1 MIKQPTFLKKKDK
14 PIVCIQGLGFVG
26 IAMMIAVASRLMDK
40 KNIFNVIGVELDNQS
55 GREKVKQLNS
65 GVLPIKT
72 TDKKLKQFFK
82 RSYNKKNF
90 FTSTDNKFIKYADV
104 IISDINLDLTKNKN
118 KFLVNYS
125 NFVLAMKTLG
135 KHMKENAL
143 VIVETTLPPGT
154 SEKLAIPII
163 NKERE
168 KRGFTKEL
176 MFAFSYERVMPGNNY
191 LNSIINFWRVYSGNT
206 KRASDR
212 CANFYKKVVNTKKF
226 PLTRLNN
233 LSSCETSK
241 ILENS
246 YRAVNIAF
254 IDEWSRFA
262 ENIGIDLYE
271 VINAIKV
278 RPTHS
283 NIMLPGLGVG
293 GYCLTKDPLFGL
305 ISAEQL
311 FKNKYLKFPLSKKS
325 VEINNEMPQAAVNIL
340 EKYLKTLN
348 KKKILILGL
357 SYRPDTDDTRYSPST
372 DFAKRLITKG
382 AKIYGHDPLV
392 SSWEGFEKCRIKSLN
407 NIPRVD
413 AIVLAVA
420 HKNYKTLKTSKFTN
434 KTKIILDANN
444 ILNKTE
450 RNKMQSNE
458 LKYISLGRN

>member
-26 IAMMIAVASRLMDK
+26 IAMMIAVASRLIDK
-40 KNIFNVIGVELDNQS
+40 KNIFNVIGIELDNQS
-55 GREKVKQLNS
+55 GQEKVKQLNS

-72 TDKKLKQFFK
+72 TDKKLKQLFK
-82 RSYNKKNF
+82 NTYKQKNI
-90 FTSTDNKFIKYADV
+90 FTSTDSKYLQHAEI

-118 KFLVNYS
+118 KFLVDYS
-125 NFVLAMKTLG
+125 NFILAMRTLG
-135 KHMKENAL
+135 KYMKENAL
-143 VIVETTLPPGT
+143 IIVETTLPPG
-154 SEKLAIPII
+154 SCEKLAIPII
-163 NKERE
+163 NEERK

-176 MFAFSYERVMPGNNY
+176 MFAYSYERVMPGNNY
-191 LNSIINFWRVYSGNT
+191 LDSIINFWRVYAGNT
-206 KRASDR
+206 KKASVI

-226 PLTRLNN
+226 PLTKLTN

-271 VINAIKV
+271 VIDAIRV

-311 FKNKYLKFPLSKKS
+311 FKNKFIKFPLSKKS

-340 EKYLKTLN
+340 EKHLKTLN

-372 DFAKRLITKG
+372 DFAQRLITKG

-407 NIPRVD
+407 NIPQVD

-420 HKNYKTLKTSKFTN
+420 HKNYKTLNTLKFRK

-450 RNKMQSNE
+450 RNKIRGNE